1 MFDLFRSRDKAV
13 RILLGAMLLL
23 VALSMLTYLVP
34 NYNTGSSGAT
44 GTIIAEVGG
53 EAITLQ
59 EVQHLVQNT
68 VRSRQLPPEI
78 LPNYVPQMID
88 NMITE
93 RAMVYEAKRLGY
105 EVSDADVADFIRQ
118 TAPGLFQNGQFVGK
132 DAYAAMLAQN
142 DMTIEQFEND
152 IRRQVLI
159 TRLRNIAIEGTIV
172 TPTEIE
178 QQFRRKNEKIRVEW
192 VKLTA
197 DKFKGEMQPTQ
208 QEIQEYYK
216 ANIAAY
222 QAPEKK
228 NLTLLVA
235 DQAKLEA
242 SLNPTDAELQRIY
255 TQNQE
260 AFRTPERVRARHI
273 LIKTQ
278 GKPASEEPALK
289 AKAEGILK
297 QIKGGADFAKLAKEN
312 SEDNQGPDG
321 GSAAKGGDLGQWITH
336 GQMVPEFEK
345 AIFTLKP
352 GQTSDLVKTTFGYHI
367 VQVLERQD
375 AGLRPFADVKAEIAT
390 QWKKQR
396 AADIVQQASDKA
408 QLAWQKNP
416 SNPEKVA
423 ADFNMQ
429 VVKFDGYGPGS
440 TIPDLGPAP
449 DLDQA
454 LTGLKKGD
462 ISQAITA
469 GTKVAVAR
477 VNEVLPPHPSPLA
490 EVESQVKDAIA
501 AKRAETVL
509 RKHADELVAKTKEMG
524 GDLAKAAKSLGLEVK
539 TSADVDRN
547 GNIEG
552 IGPASYISEGFG
564 KPIGTLLTPITT
576 PDRGTVVSKVVGR
589 VEADMSKLPA
599 QRAEIRDDI
608 KRQRATDRN
617 MLFEVGVKDALIKAG
632 KIKIHQDVINRL
644 LASYRSS

>member
-34 NYNTGSSGAT
+34 NYNTGG
-44 GTIIAEVGG
+44 GTSDTVIAEVGG
-53 EAITLQ
+53 DAITLQ

-88 NMITE
+88 GLITE
-93 RAMVYEAKRLGY
+93 RALVYEAKRLGY

-159 TRLRNIAIEGTIV
+159 TRLRNIAVEGTIV
-172 TPTEIE
+172 TPAEIE
-178 QQFRRKNEKIRVEW
+178 QAYRKKNEKIRVEW

-197 DKFKGEMQPTQ
+197 DKYKNEMQPTA
-208 QEIQEYYK
+208 QEIQDYYT

-222 QAPEKK
+222 QVPEKK

-235 DQAKLEA
+235 DQAKIEA
-242 SLNPTDAELQRIY
+242 GLNPTDAELQHIY
-255 TQNQE
+255 SQSQD

-278 GKPASEEPALK
+278 GKPASEEPALR
-289 AKAEGILK
+289 AKAENLLK
-297 QIKGGADFAKLAKEN
+297 QIRAGADFAKLAKEN

-352 GQTSDLVKTTFGYHI
+352 GQTSDLVKTVFGYHI
-367 VQVLERQD
+367 VQVLERQE
-375 AGLRPFADVKAEIAT
+375 AGLRPFADVKGELAT

-408 QLAWQKNP
+408 QQAWQKNP

-429 VVKFDGYGPGS
+429 VVRFPGYGPGS
-440 TIPDLGPAP
+440 TIPELGPAP

-454 LTGLKKGD
+454 LTGLKKGE
-462 ISQAITA
+462 ISPAVTV
-469 GTKVAVAR
+469 GTKVAVAQ
-477 VNEVLPPHPSPLA
+477 VNDVLAPHPSPLA

-501 AKRAETVL
+501 GKRAETVL

-524 GDLAKAAKSLGLEVK
+524 GDLGKAAKALGLEVK
-539 TSADVDRN
+539 TSADVDRS
-547 GNIEG
+547 GTIDG

-564 KPIGTLLTPITT
+564 KPDGTLLPPITT
-576 PDRGTVVSKVVGR
+576 PDRGTVVYRVVGH
-589 VEADMSKLPA
+589 VEPDMSQLPA
-599 QRAEIRDDI
+599 QRATIRDDI
-608 KRQRATDRN
+608 KRQRASDRN
-617 MLFEVGVKDALIKAG
+617 LLFEAGVKDALTKAG
-632 KIKIHQDVINRL
+632 KIKIHQGVINRL
-644 LASYRSS
+644 VASYRTS